1 MKHSIN
7 LITAV
12 LLMLLLSCCVCA
24 ATAEWMPGAASPTDL
39 APVDQK
45 LMLGDTW
52 SDTLEEEQELTGRL
66 RMFYSG
72 TIHLLASGADL
83 TVTAQKEPVYSS
95 SETVWDT
102 DTNTGR
108 LEKAWFAEEGTYLLT
123 VRTKNG
129 KTGAFTL
136 KFLSDKAYQKL
147 MEEEEEARWKLIP
160 LADEELERQGFFQAV
175 VIREEGAALY
185 RSMDGNTVPM
195 QYLPAD
201 VLMNLLPMNDE
212 WGKVQLVRSA
222 DGGRTWTKPETVVND
237 PLDDR
242 DGGIMELSNGD
253 LVLTYFTSVAFSSN
267 DEYGRHFGKIE
278 HRDFE
283 EYFGNFTRRSTDGG
297 KTWENPVRTVGSAP
311 HGGIQLSDRQAGLLE
326 PLLKDH
332 DLVAFM
338 DNQYADKTSMEKTVR
353 LLKEDPWRKVFI
365 WPPQLAA
372 YKDVNESVVACPR
385 AQELWSSDKFLRSR
399 VFHGAAGLLELAR
412 GQGQV

>member
-1 MKHSIN
+1 MKHGIN

-212 WGKVQLVRSA
+212 WGKVQLVYRGREGAEEEILVGYIKLNDAAAYLEEEPGEAASPVIRTICITSA
-222 DGGRTWTKPETVVND
+222 ANEADAISAGDEIEIKASLYGFSESDRYRVQWQYTPDGGTSWADAENGGELVYRYSIDETNMD
-237 PLDDR
+237 
-242 DGGIMELSNGD
+242 
-253 LVLTYFTSVAFSSN
+253 
-267 DEYGRHFGKIE
+267 YG
-278 HRDFE
+278 
-283 EYFGNFTRRSTDGG
+283 
-297 KTWENPVRTVGSAP
+297 W
-311 HGGIQLSDRQAGLLE
+311 
-326 PLLKDH
+326 
-332 DLVAFM
+332 
-338 DNQYADKTSMEKTVR
+338 R
-353 LLKEDPWRKVFI
+353 LL
-365 WPPQLAA
+365 LT
-372 YKDVNESVVACPR
+372 
-385 AQELWSSDKFLRSR
+385 
-399 VFHGAAGLLELAR
+399 LLPDEP
-412 GQGQV
+412 